1 MSRANSETEEK
12 VDGCFFVEFYL
23 QSDCGTPFWS
33 RRLNSEHYIK
43 SGRRKADWDNDLGIV
58 KSKMK
63 IVKVPG
69 EHEIV

>member
-1 MSRANSETEEK
+1 MGVFLWNFTFK
-12 VDGCFFVEFYL
+12 VTVGHLFGAEGSI
-23 QSDCGTPFWS
+23 QNITS
-33 RRLNSEHYIK
+33 